1 MFSKAYLINN
11 LPSLGGRGLRGGG
24 QSIYHPH
31 PIPPPSKGEGLIF
44 RFSWFEGCRMKVLF
58 LIQGFS
64 VAASR
69 YRVLQYIPFLKS
81 MGVDTTASLYPRSL
95 KENIQFFKILPQYD
109 ILFLQRKRFNQPR
122 LGLLRKRAK
131 RIIYD
136 FDDSV
141 MYRNSKAK
149 DPISSTRR
157 RRFVQMIKN
166 SDFVIAGNE
175 FLKSEVLSFNPK
187 VEVIPTAIDQERYH
201 LKTYPAQQERVTLG
215 WIGDHG
221 SIHYLEKMRPIFE
234 RIGERY
240 PYVELKIV
248 CDTFFDCDRMKVIKK
263 NWSSEEE
270 VADLQGFDIGL
281 MPLIDDPWSQG
292 KCGLKIIQYQG
303 VGIPVVCTPVGVNRD
318 LVEDGVN
325 GFYAMTPKEWEE
337 KLSLLIENSQLRER
351 MGREGRKRIL
361 KNYTCQVCAPRLFS
375 ILDRVA
381 KEK

>member
-1 MFSKAYLINN
+1 MECK
-11 LPSLGGRGLRGGG
+11 
-24 QSIYHPH
+24 
-31 PIPPPSKGEGLIF
+31 
-44 RFSWFEGCRMKVLF
+44 MKVLF

-69 YRVLQYIPFLKS
+69 YRVLQYIPYLKS
-81 MGVDTTASLYPRSL
+81 KGVEATVSLYPRTL
-95 KENIQFFKILPQYD
+95 KENIQFFKALPHYD

-122 LGLLRKRAK
+122 LGWLRKKAK

-149 DPISSTRR
+149 DPLSSTRR
-157 RRFVQMIKN
+157 RRFIQMIKH

-175 FLKSEVLSFNPK
+175 FLKSEVLPFNPH
-187 VEVIPTAIDQERYH
+187 VEAIPTTIDQERYH
-201 LKTYPAQQERVTLG
+201 LKTYSAQPKKVTLG

-221 SIHYLEKMRPIFE
+221 SIHYLEKMKPLFE
-234 RIGERY
+234 KIGERY
-240 PYVELKIV
+240 LHVELKIV
-248 CDTFFDCDRMKVIKK
+248 CDTFFDCDRMKVVKK

-281 MPLIDDPWSQG
+281 MPLVDDPWSWG

-303 VGIPVVCTPVGVNRD
+303 VGLPVVCTPVGINRD
-318 LVEDGVN
+318 LVEDGAN
-325 GFYAMTPKEWEE
+325 GFWAMTPGEWEE
-337 KLSLLIENSQLRER
+337 KLSLLIENSELREE
-351 MGREGRKRIL
+351 MGREGRKRVL
-361 KNYTCQVCAPRLFS
+361 ENYTYQACAPRLFS

>member
-1 MFSKAYLINN
+1 
-11 LPSLGGRGLRGGG
+11 
-24 QSIYHPH
+24 
-31 PIPPPSKGEGLIF
+31 
-44 RFSWFEGCRMKVLF
+44 MKVLF

-69 YRVLQYIPFLKS
+69 YRVLQYIPYLRS
-81 MGVDTTASLYPRSL
+81 RGVEAAVSLYPRSL
-95 KENIQFFKILPQYD
+95 KENFRFFNDLSQYD
-109 ILFLQRKRFNQPR
+109 IVFLQRKRFNQPR
-122 LGLLRKRAK
+122 LGLLRRRAK
-131 RIIYD
+131 RILYD

-149 DPISSTRR
+149 DPISWTRR
-157 RRFVQMIKN
+157 RRFVQMVKY

-175 FLKSEVLSFNPK
+175 FLKSEVLPFNQN
-187 VEVIPTAIDQERYH
+187 VEVIPTTIDKERYH
-201 LKTYPAQQERVTLG
+201 LKAYPTQQERVTLG

-234 RIGERY
+234 RMGEKY
-240 PYVELKIV
+240 PHVDLKIV

-281 MPLIDDPWSQG
+281 MPLIDDPWSWG

-303 VGIPVVCTPVGVNRD
+303 VGVPVVCTPVGINKD

-325 GFYAMTPKEWEE
+325 GFYAMTFEEWEK
-337 KLSLLIENSQLRER
+337 KLSLLIENSELRER
-351 MGREGRKRIL
+351 MGREGRRKVLRD
-361 KNYTCQVCAPRLFS
+361 YTYQACAPRLFS
-375 ILDRVA
+375 VLERLVQ
-381 KEK
+381 KG